1 MPRMRFTPALAATAV
16 LAALLRVP
24 FLNTPTTVDEG
35 GYAYVARFWARGAD
49 LYGDVWVDR
58 PQGLLL
64 EYRAALALLGDD
76 GVAVR
81 LLATLT
87 AVAITVVLGLMLK
100 RLVSPTAGLIGAAL
114 FAVVSVG
121 PSIEGFSANGELLSA
136 LPSTMAIGLAISWQ
150 RRPRRATIVLCGLV
164 AGAALLVK
172 QSGYD
177 AGLAVA
183 LWLLLA
189 AWRRWHPRRE
199 ALVAL
204 ALLVAGGVVPVAL
217 AALHGALTGWHD
229 WWFAFADY
237 RLSVESVTTA
247 PVSERLSLLWHS
259 RNEALPAIGP
269 LLVLLPFGIAAAW
282 AEARSRLLIIWFALS
297 LSGFALG
304 GLFHGHYYVGLVA
317 PLTAL
322 GAVGIARIV
331 RDRPPRVA
339 LAAVAIACV
348 VPFCA
353 LALVAAEDGPR
364 HRSLASSGD
373 DRIVTDAAVA
383 RYLRAHTRPSD
394 RIYALYADASIYF
407 VADRRSPYPYLW
419 FLGVKHIPGA
429 IERLRTTLA
438 GPDAPL
444 YIARYQPADAIDA
457 GVARIVARDYRH
469 VATVDGIPILRR
481 TA

>member
-1 MPRMRFTPALAATAV
+1 MRRMRFTPALAATAV
-16 LAALLRVP
+16 LAALVRVP

-81 LLATLT
+81 LLATFT
-87 AVAITVVLGLMLK
+87 AMAITVALGLMLR
-100 RLVSPTAGLIGAAL
+100 RLVSPAAGLIGAAL
-114 FAVVSVG
+114 FAVISVG

-136 LPSTMAIGLAISWQ
+136 LPSTCAIGLAVAWQ
-150 RRPRRATIVLCGLV
+150 QRPRHATILLCGLV

-177 AGLAVA
+177 AGLAIA
-183 LWLLLA
+183 IWLLLA

-204 ALLVAGGVVPVAL
+204 GWLVAGGLVPVAL

-259 RNEALPAIGP
+259 RYEALPAIGP
-269 LLVLLPFGIAAAW
+269 LLAVLPLGIAAAW
-282 AEARSRLLIIWFALS
+282 AEARSRLLLIWFALS

-304 GLFHGHYYVGLVA
+304 GLFHGHYYVQLVA

-322 GAVGIARIV
+322 AAVGISRALRARGA
-331 RDRPPRVA
+331 RVA
-339 LAAVAIACV
+339 LAAVALACA
-348 VPFCA
+348 VP
-353 LALVAAEDGPR
+353 LVAFSLVVAEDGPR

-407 VADRRSPYPYLW
+407 VADRRAPYPYLW

-429 IERLRTTLA
+429 IERLRAALS
-438 GPDAPL
+438 GPDGPL
-444 YIARYQPADAIDA
+444 YIARYQPADAIDE
-457 GVARIVARDYRH
+457 GVAQIVARDYRR
-469 VATVDGIPILRR
+469 VAVVDGIPILRR
-481 TA
+481 TV

>member
-1 MPRMRFTPALAATAV
+1 MRRMRFTPALAATAV
-16 LAALLRVP
+16 LAALVRVP

-81 LLATLT
+81 LLATVT
-87 AVAITVVLGLMLK
+87 AMAITVALGLLLR

-114 FAVVSVG
+114 FAVLSVG
-121 PSIEGFSANGELLSA
+121 PSIEGFSANGELLAA
-136 LPSTMAIGLAISWQ
+136 LPSTCAIGLAVAWQ
-150 RRPRRATIVLCGLV
+150 QRPRRATILLCGLV

-183 LWLLLA
+183 IWLLLA

-204 ALLVAGGVVPVAL
+204 GWLVVGGLVPIAL

-247 PVSERLSLLWHS
+247 PVSERISLLWHS
-259 RNEALPAIGP
+259 RYEALPAIGP
-269 LLVLLPFGIAAAW
+269 LLAVLPLGLAAAC
-282 AEARSRLLIIWFALS
+282 AEARSRLLVIWFALS

-304 GLFHGHYYVGLVA
+304 GLFHGHYYVQLVA

-322 GAVGIARIV
+322 AAVGIARAL
-331 RDRPPRVA
+331 RGRRTRVA
-339 LAAVAIACV
+339 VAAVVLACA
-348 VPFCA
+348 VPLVA
-353 LALVAAEDGPR
+353 LALVVAEDGPR

-373 DRIVTDAAVA
+373 ERIVTDAAVA
-383 RYLRAHTRPSD
+383 RYLRAHTRSSD

-419 FLGVKHIPGA
+419 FLGVAHIPGA
-429 IERLRTTLA
+429 IARLRATLS
-438 GPDAPL
+438 GPGAPL
-444 YIARYQPADAIDA
+444 YIARYQPADAIVV
-457 GVARIVARDYRH
+457 GVARIVARDYRR
-469 VATVDGIPILRR
+469 VAVVDGIPILRR

>member
-1 MPRMRFTPALAATAV
+1 MRFSLALAATAV
-16 LAALLRVP
+16 FAALLRVP

-35 GYAYVARFWARGAD
+35 GYGYVARFWARGAD

-64 EYRAALALLGDD
+64 EYRGALALLGDN

-81 LLATLT
+81 LLATRP
-87 AVAITVVLGLMLK
+87 AVAITVVLGRTLK
-100 RLVSPTAGLIGAAL
+100 RLVSPAAGLIAAVL
-114 FAVVSVG
+114 FAVISVG

-136 LPSTMAIGLAISWQ
+136 LPSTCAIGLAVVWQ
-150 RRPRRATIVLCGLV
+150 QRPRRATILLCGLV
-164 AGAALLVK
+164 AGSALLVK

-177 AGLAVA
+177 AGLAIAV
-183 LWLLLA
+183 WLLLA
-189 AWRRWHPRRE
+189 AWRGWHPRRE

-204 ALLVAGGVVPVAL
+204 GWLVAGGLVPVAL

-247 PVSERLSLLWHS
+247 PLSARLSLLWHS
-259 RNEALPAIGP
+259 RNDALSAIGP

-282 AEARSRLLIIWFALS
+282 TEARSRLLLIWFALS

-331 RDRPPRVA
+331 RGRPSRVA
-339 LAAVAIACV
+339 VAAVVAACL
-348 VPFCA
+348 VPLVA
-353 LALVAAEDGPR
+353 LALVVAEDGPR

-429 IERLRTTLA
+429 IERLRATLS
-438 GPDAPL
+438 GPRAPL
-444 YIARYQPADAIDA
+444 YIARYQPADAIDG
-457 GVARIVARDYRH
+457 GVARIVARDYRQ
-469 VATVDGIPILRR
+469 VATIDGIPILRR
-481 TA
+481 AV